1 MKLTQEAVAKIVGKF
16 KINNEIV
23 NLKQSISWFANNLS
37 KKIYLTQ
44 DNTRETIESYNIDKN
59 LKRYCLIFDNYD
71 FDQNNLIDK
80 YGSHEEANIYYE
92 TFRSLNFETKVYPE
106 NKTKFSLTSKMINSI
121 LNEAKSKPCS
131 MFVAIFLSNG
141 SEKSIACSDGSLL
154 ISDIISSISNKDCE
168 NLIGI
173 PKLVIFSPIYEGK
186 NKIFI

>member
-1 MKLTQEAVAKIVGKF
+1 MKLTQKAIAKRVGIF
-16 KINNEIV
+16 TIDNERV
-23 NLKQSISWFANNLS
+23 KLKQSISWFANNLS
-37 KKIYLTQ
+37 KKIYLTR
-44 DNTRETIESYNIDKN
+44 DNKRETIENYNIDKN
-59 LKRYCLIFDNYD
+59 LKRHCLIFDNYD
-71 FDQNNLIDK
+71 FDQNNMINE

-92 TFRSLNFETKVYPE
+92 TFKFLNFQTQVYPQ

-141 SEKSIACSDGSLL
+141 NEKSIASPDRPLL

-186 NKIFI
+186 N